1 MAIRILVPNT
11 IGGSLPRIDGPLK
24 VSGSAKYA
32 SDHHFPGMVYAV
44 PVCSTIAKGKIT
56 VLDTSAAE
64 KMPGVKAVYHHG
76 NVGPIYRSAP
86 PVGLSGYLDER
97 RPPFEDNV
105 IRYYGQ
111 YVAVALAD
119 NFEQAQA
126 AAYAVKVTYSREEP
140 EIATHLETDE
150 EPKVESSR
158 GKSEEAFASAPVK
171 VDETYSTPTETH
183 NPIELH
189 SIVAVWD
196 GQAFT
201 LYESTQGVV
210 NQRIVLAQ
218 MLGVA
223 PENVRVISRF
233 LGSGFG
239 GKLFVWPHSVMAAAA
254 ARNLNRPVKLVVSRA
269 MMFQNVGHRPRT
281 QQRVRLGATADGKL
295 VSLQQDYLNHTS
307 ILDDYE
313 ETCGEATTYLYS
325 TPNLKVTSGLVHL
338 NVGTPTAMRGPGA
351 VPGLFA
357 IESAMDEL
365 AIKLKMD
372 PIELR
377 LKNEPAKDES
387 NGLPFSSRHLTEC
400 FKVGAEKFGWSQR
413 TAEIGSMKKDGLTL
427 GWGTAACAWI
437 AGRFDASATVDLKS
451 DGTARVSCGTQDI
464 GTGTYTILAQV
475 LSEKTGIA
483 LDKIEV
489 VLGDSSLPE
498 GPISGGSLVT
508 SSVIPAV
515 SQAAQSAIQSIF
527 MMATDGDEAVFP
539 GKKPTD
545 LAFTKQRV
553 HLKDKAPESGV
564 EWHEILKKSNVNA
577 ASGSGKADE
586 YFGGPQAK
594 EKYSVHSFGAQFAE
608 ITWQPEIARLRVS
621 RVVTVIDSGRILN
634 PRPAQ
639 NQIEGAVVMGVG
651 MALLEETKYEPRSG
665 APINNNLADYMVAT
679 NADAPS
685 IDVTFLDY
693 PDKVVNE
700 FGARGVGE
708 IGLAGIAAA
717 ITSAV
722 YHATGVRV
730 RTLPVRIEDLIGHPE
745 AAGKLRT

>member
-1 MAIRILVPNT
+1 M
-11 IGGSLPRIDGPLK
+11 
-24 VSGSAKYA
+24 
-32 SDHHFPGMVYAV
+32 
-44 PVCSTIAKGKIT
+44 
-56 VLDTSAAE
+56 
-64 KMPGVKAVYHHG
+64 
-76 NVGPIYRSAP
+76 
-86 PVGLSGYLDER
+86 
-97 RPPFEDNV
+97 
-105 IRYYGQ
+105 
-111 YVAVALAD
+111 
-119 NFEQAQA
+119 
-126 AAYAVKVTYSREEP
+126 
-140 EIATHLETDE
+140 
-150 EPKVESSR
+150 
-158 GKSEEAFASAPVK
+158 K

-218 MLGVA
+218 MLGVV

-254 ARNLNRPVKLVVSRA
+254 ARNLNRPVKLVVSRS

-281 QQRVRLGATADGKL
+281 QQRIRLGATAEGKL
-295 VSLQQDYLNHTS
+295 VSLEQDYLNHTS
-307 ILDDYE
+307 ILDEYE

-357 IESAMDEL
+357 VESAMDEL
-365 AIKLKMD
+365 AVKLKMD

-413 TAEIGSMKKDGLTL
+413 TAEIGSMKKDGLTV
-427 GWGTAACAWI
+427 GWGMAACSWV
-437 AGRFDASATVDLKS
+437 AGRFAAAATVDLKS

-475 LSEKTGIA
+475 LSEKTGIP

-515 SQAAQSAIQSIF
+515 SQAAQGAIQTIF
-527 MMATDGDEAVFP
+527 MTATDGEQAAFA

-545 LAFTKQRV
+545 LAFTNERV
-553 HLKDKAPESGV
+553 HLKDKAPETGIGV
-564 EWHEILKKSNVNA
+564 ARDS
-577 ASGSGKADE
+577 
-586 YFGGPQAK
+586 
-594 EKYSVHSFGAQFAE
+594 AE
-608 ITWQPEIARLRVS
+608 GECECRL
-621 RVVTVIDSGRILN
+621 G
-634 PRPAQ
+634 
-639 NQIEGAVVMGVG
+639 
-651 MALLEETKYEPRSG
+651 
-665 APINNNLADYMVAT
+665 
-679 NADAPS
+679 
-685 IDVTFLDY
+685 
-693 PDKVVNE
+693 
-700 FGARGVGE
+700 
-708 IGLAGIAAA
+708 
-717 ITSAV
+717 
-722 YHATGVRV
+722 
-730 RTLPVRIEDLIGHPE
+730 
-745 AAGKLRT
+745 